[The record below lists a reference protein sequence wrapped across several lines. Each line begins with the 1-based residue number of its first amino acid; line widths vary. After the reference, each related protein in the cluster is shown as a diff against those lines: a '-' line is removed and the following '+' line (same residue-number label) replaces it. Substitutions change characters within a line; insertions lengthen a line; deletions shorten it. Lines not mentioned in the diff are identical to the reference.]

1 MKDFTLTM
9 KTKTILL
16 LVFLVAA
23 HSAWAGRPLATD
35 DAGVADFGTCQFEAW
50 GERAGHDKTYVASP
64 ACGVWH
70 GVELGGEY
78 DWLHPRDETRAE
90 SSVALKVVPE
100 SWALNSAVGEWKFG
114 LKLAQGFVQ
123 PADRGWLG
131 SDTSGLLLVS
141 LKANDEWTVH
151 ANLGAAHDRESG
163 EDAALFNMA
172 AVWTP
177 HERVLLF
184 AEVLT
189 NTRSEIFGGTTKNIG
204 ARYWLIPDV
213 LGVDITAGRES
224 GSGSTVWTAGF
235 GWYGISF

>member
-1 MKDFTLTM
+1 MKDSGAAM
-9 KTKTILL
+9 NTKTVLVSAL
-16 LVFLVAA
+16 LVAT

-35 DAGVADFGTCQFEAW
+35 DAGVADFGTCQFEAF
-50 GERAGHDKTYVASP
+50 GNVPGMTKPYVASP
-64 ACGVWH
+64 ACGIWH

-78 DWLHPRDETRAE
+78 DWLHPRDKTRAE

-100 SWALNSAVGEWKFG
+100 SWGFNSPIGELNFG

-141 LKANDEWTVH
+141 LKASDEWTLH
-151 ANLGAAHDRESG
+151 ANLGAGHDRESG
-163 EDAALFNMA
+163 DDAALFNLA

-189 NTRSEIFGGTTKNIG
+189 NTRSEIFGGTTKNVG
-204 ARYWLIPDV
+204 GRYWLIPDV
-213 LGVDITAGRES
+213 LGVDLTAGRES
-224 GSGSTVWTAGF
+224 GSGSTVWTVGF

>member
-1 MKDFTLTM
+1 MRDFKLTM
-9 KTKTILL
+9 KTKALVPLL
-16 LVFLVAA
+16 FLFAV
-23 HSAWAGRPLATD
+23 HGSWAGRPLATD
-35 DAGVADFGTCQFEAW
+35 DAAVADFGTCQVEAW
-50 GERAGHDKTYVASP
+50 AERAGHGDAYVVGP
-64 ACGVWH
+64 ACGVWR
-70 GVELGGEY
+70 GVELDGEY

-131 SDTSGLLLVS
+131 SGTSGLLLVS

-151 ANLGAAHDRESG
+151 ANLGAGHDRESG
-163 EDAALFNMA
+163 DDAALFNMA
-172 AVWTP
+172 VVWTP

-213 LGVDITAGRES
+213 LGVDLTAGRES